1 MKKIGGV
8 SHFSDIF
15 HVSRLLFT
23 SVTHASPSL
32 TASLAILVPKRS
44 RPFPEVSK
52 SQKSEHDTGRGLSR
66 PHSPVPHRLRIEV
79 KLRAA
84 SGRPIAYHPKQATP
98 VIRGLC
104 LKRGRSRPTGT
115 LRGNGPSS
123 STGRGVA
130 VAWSSKVQ
138 NQNHQVPCRR
148 GCARTSLEKTSRRRQ
163 NRSLYG
169 AHLTTS

>member
-1 MKKIGGV
+1 M
-8 SHFSDIF
+8 SQ
-15 HVSRLLFT
+15 HVIEISKPQKSKRDT
-23 SVTHASPSL
+23 SVYCRDL
-32 TASLAILVPKRS
+32 TRLCL
-44 RPFPEVSK
+44 
-52 SQKSEHDTGRGLSR
+52 
-66 PHSPVPHRLRIEV
+66 RLRIEV

-138 NQNHQVPCRR
+138 NQNHQVPGEGVLVRVSKKQAKGVKTDCSYSNR
-148 GCARTSLEKTSRRRQ
+148 GGVLSNTNCMLR
-163 NRSLYG
+163 
-169 AHLTTS
+169 